1 MLKPWLKSS
10 SDNVPPQ
17 ASTGCATPAPSAP
30 PSGAP
35 PPAPAPRG
43 AVTTSSSQRVIDFFK
58 IVFIFFRF
66 GVCCAFSGGCGSV
79 ATYNN
84 TYFSSGT
91 APASPCQMR
100 VCRAGTEVSA
110 ATRHVSPRVTTCL
123 LQVCQLRLNFDTFVI
138 GQPST
143 SEPGDTDPNS
153 RGSCIQVI

>member
-10 SDNVPPQ
+10 SDNVPPFPQ

-35 PPAPAPRG
+35 PPGPAPRG
-43 AVTTSSSQRVIDFFK
+43 AVTT
-58 IVFIFFRF
+58 
-66 GVCCAFSGGCGSV
+66 
-79 ATYNN
+79 
-84 TYFSSGT
+84 FSSLLQT
-91 APASPCQMR
+91 SPRLVQVRSVLRLQWWLR
-100 VCRAGTEVSA
+100 VRGALHQYLLQLGRRPRLPLPDEGVQGGDRGQCCP
-110 ATRHVSPRVTTCL
+110 RHVPPRVYTCL

>member
-1 MLKPWLKSS
+1 M
-10 SDNVPPQ
+10 
-17 ASTGCATPAPSAP
+17 
-30 PSGAP
+30 
-35 PPAPAPRG
+35 
-43 AVTTSSSQRVIDFFK
+43 
-58 IVFIFFRF
+58 FRF

-84 TYFSSGT
+84 TYFSSGA

-100 VCRAGTEVSA
+100 ACRAGTEVSA
-110 ATRHVSPRVTTCL
+110 APATCRHVSTCL

>member
-1 MLKPWLKSS
+1 MC
-10 SDNVPPQ
+10 PPQ

-43 AVTTSSSQRVIDFFK
+43 AVTTSSSQRVIDFIK

-110 ATRHVSPRVTTCL
+110 ATPRVATCDHVPAAGVPAQTQLRHVRDRAAQHQRARGHGP
-123 LQVCQLRLNFDTFVI
+123 QQQGQLHT
-138 GQPST
+138 G
-143 SEPGDTDPNS
+143 
-153 RGSCIQVI
+153 